1 MFFFPCVSHEICI
14 HLTVGGLILNYFHL
28 RVIFFILHK
37 DVKSPNK
44 GEHQKKHTGSDCVQ
58 KDSYTGRWASVR
70 CTRPPA
76 VLCLCKC
83 PKMSDLDRL
92 KRWGEKPS
100 FSCTSHL
107 LSGDWMISKT
117 QGLLHRHT
125 HTHFINRFHSSK
137 VFFTG
142 QHTRYGKPLYKL
154 YDKREALMKNE
165 CTAWQTQSIETE
177 RAYQLHKYV
186 SLHCFFLFC

>member
-1 MFFFPCVSHEICI
+1 MNIKQCCWLKCPSLLSIGWIGRNPCKSLSLSPKKVRQKGNTVAHFLSFKLTKLKAAHKRCTCFFFPCVSPEICI
-14 HLTVGGLILNYFHL
+14 HLTVGLILNHFHL

-44 GEHQKKHTGSDCVQ
+44 GEHQKKHIGSDCVQ
-58 KDSYTGRWASVR
+58 KDSYTGTWASVR

-125 HTHFINRFHSSK
+125 HT
-137 VFFTG
+137 
-142 QHTRYGKPLYKL
+142 L
-154 YDKREALMKNE
+154 
-165 CTAWQTQSIETE
+165 
-177 RAYQLHKYV
+177 
-186 SLHCFFLFC
+186 